1 MKTKNA
7 SRVYPLPF
15 LFIFLALACA
25 IILIGYQYYLTQKDK
40 VTGEKFQELSVIAG
54 LKTEE
59 IAKWRDGH
67 LAKAKSLQSNRY
79 FTRQVAAY
87 LHRPEDQAIR
97 EDLLGWLSS
106 FQESFTYRSVALLD
120 SGSVQLLQA
129 GDQNLPAENNS
140 RALALTAM
148 RSGEIQFS
156 DLHASE
162 ASHVGHLDILVPLYL
177 SNGKSR
183 TPAGALM
190 LVIDPS
196 TRLHPLIQS
205 WPTQSPTAETLLV
218 RKEGNQVVFLH
229 ELRHRKE
236 AALSLRFPLSMKDL
250 PAAMAIRG
258 FEGTTWGVDYRGV
271 PVLAAV
277 KKVRGFPW
285 FLVAKVDSDEILIPV
300 RNQAIVAGLA
310 VLSLVLLT
318 GLGLGVYWRH
328 GSARL
333 YKRMYEEERR
343 YHTLADRIENLT
355 RCAYDTILLFNEQ
368 LQVIEANEKAMEVY
382 GYSRAEL
389 LGLPL
394 KDLLSPDEI
403 NGIEE
408 RTREI
413 RQGGGAA
420 FESVHRR
427 KDGTCFPVECSVSY
441 LEMDGS
447 GFSQVIVRDVT
458 ERKAA
463 VLRIERLNRM
473 YATLSQSNQAILHG
487 PDRQTIFE
495 KICRVIVEQGGLRM
509 AWIGLVDHESK
520 RVKPVAYFGSESR
533 YLERLEIS
541 IEDIPL
547 GRGPSGRA
555 VRENCPVVCRD
566 TANDPTVEPW
576 RELALSQGYLSGAS
590 FPVRMNGE
598 PIGVLSSYSSEPEY
612 FDNEIVALFNELSQ
626 DVSFALESLDHAE
639 GLRQSEERYRL
650 LFDHMT
656 NGFVTHELVCNE
668 EGTPIDYRILDANPS
683 FELLTGISRDR
694 AVGGRASQVYA
705 LDPAPF
711 LDIYADV
718 ALNGTTTCFDTH
730 ISVLDRYFSISAFS
744 PGIGQFATVFSDI
757 SAMKIAEDERMRN
770 EARLQSLYD
779 ISQYRAAN
787 VQDLLDFS
795 LAEALRLTASK
806 FGYIY
811 FYDEEKQE
819 FTLNS
824 WSNDVMKDCAVVEPQ
839 TKYAL
844 DRTGLWGEA
853 VRQRRPILVNDFHGC
868 NPLKKGYPPGHVE
881 LFSYLTIPVF
891 FGEKIVA
898 VIGVANKGGAYDETD
913 VRQLTLLS
921 DSVWKYVER
930 KNTEDELI
938 SLNLMLEQR
947 IQERTSDLE
956 SFTYSVSHDLRTPL
970 RAIIGFSRIVLDDY
984 SAVLDSEGLRLL
996 NVIIDNT
1003 NRMGQLIDDLLAFSR
1018 AGRSSIN
1025 YSQVD
1030 MTVLAK
1036 EVCDHLVTDEMRDNI
1051 EIRLGTL
1058 PETQGDGSLLR
1069 QVWTNL
1075 LSNAVKF
1082 TLPRTEG
1089 LIEVGA
1095 FSVENENVYYVKDT
1109 GVGFDMQYA
1118 DKLFAIF
1125 QRLHSAAEFEGNGVG
1140 LAIVQRIVAC
1150 HGGRVW
1156 AEGRQGEGAT
1166 FYFSLPRKRVEW

>member
-1 MKTKNA
+1 MKAKDA
-7 SRVYPLPF
+7 SRVYPIPLF
-15 LFIFLALACA
+15 FIFLALACA
-25 IILIGYQYYLTQKDK
+25 IIVIGYLYYLHQKDK
-40 VTGEKFQELSVIAG
+40 ITSEKFQELSAIAG

-67 LAKAKSLQSNRY
+67 LAKAKSLQSNRH
-79 FTRQVAAY
+79 FFRQAAFF
-87 LHRPEDQAIR
+87 LRNPEDREIR

-120 SGSVQLLQA
+120 RNSVQMLLT
-129 GDQNLPAENNS
+129 GDQNITVEKNS
-140 RALALTAM
+140 RDLALTAL

-162 ASHVGHLDILVPLYL
+162 AAHVGHLDILVPLFL
-177 SNGKSR
+177 STGNSR
-183 TPAGALM
+183 TPVGALM
-190 LVIDPS
+190 LVIDPA
-196 TRLHPLIQS
+196 TRLNPLIQS

-218 RKEGNQVVFLH
+218 RRDGNQVVFLN

-236 AALSLRFPLSMKDL
+236 AALSLRFPLSMKNL

-285 FLVAKVDSDEILIPV
+285 FLVAKVDSAEILMPV

-310 VLSLVLLT
+310 VLSLLLLT
-318 GLGLGVYWRH
+318 GLGLGIYWRH
-328 GSARL
+328 GQARL

-355 RCAYDTILLFNEQ
+355 RCAYDTILLFNGQ

-389 LGLPL
+389 LGLTL

-427 KDGTCFPVECSVSY
+427 KDGTFFPVECSVNY
-441 LEMDGS
+441 LEMEGTW
-447 GFSQVIVRDVT
+447 FSQVIVRDVS

-463 VLRIERLNRM
+463 GLRIERLNRM
-473 YATLSQSNQAILHG
+473 YATLSQSNQAIVHG

-520 RVKPVAYFGSESR
+520 RVKPVAYFGPESD

-555 VRENCPVVCRD
+555 IREGRPVVCRD
-566 TANDPTVEPW
+566 TASDPSVEPW

-598 PIGVLSSYSSEPEY
+598 PIGVLSSYSSESEY

-626 DVSFALESLDHAE
+626 DVSFALESLGQTE
-639 GLRQSEERYRL
+639 ELRQSEEKYRL

-668 EGTPIDYRILDANPS
+668 VGKPIDYRILDANPA

-694 AVGGRASQVYA
+694 AVGGLASQVYA
-705 LDPAPF
+705 IAPAPF

-718 ALNGTTTCFDTH
+718 ALNGTTAFFDTH
-730 ISVLDRYFSISAFS
+730 LPVLDRYFSISVFS

-757 SAMKIAEDERMRN
+757 STMKIAEDERMRN

-787 VQDLLDFS
+787 VQALLDFS

-811 FYDEEKQE
+811 FYDEEKKE

-824 WSNDVMKDCAVVEPQ
+824 WSNEVMKDCAVVEPQ

-891 FGEKIVA
+891 FGVKIVA

-913 VRQLTLLS
+913 IRQLTLLS

-1003 NRMGQLIDDLLAFSR
+1003 KRMGQLIDDLLAFSR

-1025 YSQVD
+1025 YSKID

-1036 EVCDHLVTDEMRDNI
+1036 DVCDHLVTDEMRDKLAI
-1051 EIRLGTL
+1051 QFGTL
-1058 PETQGDGSLLR
+1058 PETEGDVSLLR

-1082 TLPRTEG
+1082 TLPRADG

-1095 FSVENENVYYVKDT
+1095 ISAEDENVYFVKDT

-1118 DKLFAIF
+1118 DKLFGIF

-1140 LAIVQRIVAC
+1140 LAIVQRIISC

-1166 FYFSLPRKRVEW
+1166 FFFSLPRKRVA

>member
-1 MKTKNA
+1 MKAKDT
-7 SRVYPLPF
+7 SRVYPIPLF
-15 LFIFLALACA
+15 FIFLALACA
-25 IILIGYQYYLTQKDK
+25 IIVIGYRYYLHQKDK
-40 VTGEKFQELSVIAG
+40 VTNEKFQELSAIAG

-59 IAKWRDGH
+59 IATWRDGH

-79 FTRQVAAY
+79 FTRQAAIF
-87 LHRPEDQAIR
+87 LRSPEEREIR
-97 EDLLGWLSS
+97 EVMLGWLSS

-120 SGSVQLLQA
+120 RNSVQMLLA
-129 GDQNLPAENNS
+129 GDQKITVEKNS
-140 RALALTAM
+140 RDLALTAM

-156 DLHASE
+156 DLHTSE
-162 ASHVGHLDILVPLYL
+162 AAHVGHLDILVPLFL
-177 SNGKSR
+177 PTGKSQ

-196 TRLHPLIQS
+196 TRLNPLIQS

-218 RKEGNQVVFLH
+218 RREGNQVVFLN

-236 AALSLRFPLSMKDL
+236 AALSLRFPLSLKNL

-277 KKVRGFPW
+277 KQVRGSPW
-285 FLVAKVDSDEILIPV
+285 FLVAKVDTNEILKPV
-300 RNQAIVAGLA
+300 RDQALVAGLF
-310 VLSLVLLT
+310 VSILILLAALLI
-318 GLGLGVYWRH
+318 GLYWRH
-328 GSARL
+328 GRARL
-333 YKRMYEEERR
+333 YKSLYEEERR
-343 YHTLADRIENLT
+343 YHALAERIEKLT
-355 RCAYDTILLFNEQ
+355 RYAYDSILLLDGQ
-368 LQVIEANEKAMEVY
+368 YQVIEANEKAMAAY
-382 GYSRAEL
+382 GYTREEL
-389 LGLPL
+389 LGLKL
-394 KDLLSPDEI
+394 KDLLSPEEVF
-403 NGIEE
+403 GIEE

-413 RQGGGAA
+413 QQRRGAV

-427 KDGTCFPVECSVSY
+427 RDGTFFPVECSVSY
-441 LEMDGS
+441 LEMVDAVY
-447 GFSQVIVRDVT
+447 FQVIVRDVSK
-458 ERKAA
+458 RKADE
-463 VLRIERLNRM
+463 VRIDRLNRM
-473 YATLSQSNQAILHG
+473 YATLSQANQAIVHG
-487 PDRQTIFE
+487 PDRQKVFE
-495 KICRVIVEQGGLRM
+495 EVCRVIVEKGGLRM
-509 AWIGLVDHESK
+509 AWIGLLDQAS
-520 RVKPVAYFGSESR
+520 RQVKPVAHFGFENGF
-533 YLERLEIS
+533 LERLEIS
-541 IEDIPL
+541 VDDIPR
-547 GRGPSGRA
+547 GRGLSGRA
-555 VRENCPVVCRD
+555 VREGRFVVCQD
-566 TANDPTVEPW
+566 AVTDPNIEPW
-576 RELALSQGYLSGAS
+576 RELVLSRGYLSGVS
-590 FPVRMNGE
+590 FPLMVHGE
-598 PIGVLSSYSSEPEY
+598 VVGVLSSYSAESYY
-612 FDNEIVALFNELSQ
+612 FDDEILALFEELSQ
-626 DVSFALESLDHAE
+626 DVSFVLESLARTE
-639 GLRQSEERYRL
+639 ELRWSEKRYRL
-650 LFDHMT
+650 LFDYMI
-656 NGFVTHELVCNE
+656 NGFAAHELVFNA
-668 EGTPIDYRILDANPS
+668 EGKPVDYRILEVNPS
-683 FELLTGISRDR
+683 FEQITGITREQ
-694 AVGGRASQVYA
+694 AVGGLASQVYP
-705 LDPAPF
+705 LDVAPF

-718 ALNGTTTCFDTH
+718 ALNGTTAVFDTSYP
-730 ISVLDRYFSISAFS
+730 IMDKFFSISVFS
-744 PGIGQFATVFSDI
+744 PGKGLFATVFTDCTD
-757 SAMKIAEDERMRN
+757 MRRAEEDRMRN
-770 EARLQSLYD
+770 EARLQSLYN
-779 ISQYRAAN
+779 ISQYRAAH

-819 FTLNS
+819 FSLNS
-824 WSNDVMKDCAVVEPQ
+824 WSNEVMKDCAVVEPQ
-839 TKYAL
+839 TTYAL
-844 DRTGLWGEA
+844 ARTGLWGEA
-853 VRQRRPILVNDFHGC
+853 VRQRRPILVNDFQGC
-868 NPLKKGYPPGHVE
+868 SQLMKGYPPGHVE

-1003 NRMGQLIDDLLAFSR
+1003 KQMGQLIDDLLAFSR

-1025 YSQVD
+1025 YSRID

-1036 EVCDHLVTDEMRDNI
+1036 DVCDHLVTDEIRDNLVI
-1051 EIRLGTL
+1051 QLGTL
-1058 PETQGDGSLLR
+1058 PETEGDVSLLR

-1082 TLPRTEG
+1082 TLPRVDG

-1095 FSVENENVYYVKDT
+1095 ISAEDENIYYVKDT

-1118 DKLFAIF
+1118 DKLFGIF
-1125 QRLHSAAEFEGNGVG
+1125 QRLHSASEFEGNGVG
-1140 LAIVQRIVAC
+1140 LAIVQRIIGC

-1166 FYFSLPRKRVEW
+1166 FYFSLPRKRVA